1 MGVPTAFLLLSSSSL
16 LLPLG
21 CCGVGLVAGGGG
33 AGVGVVVV
41 VVVGSGGSGGVG
53 RCWGL

>member
-41 VVVGSGGSGGVG
+41 VVGSGGSGGVG